1 MRFYL
6 FLISDSLSSLVPPS
20 RPGNADALLL
30 LFFIIIGIE
39 PLRALGADAV
49 GEFRVRMFADVL
61 LKNVPVSLV
70 IPDLLAGCADRQQP
84 AQGLHF
90 LQCVLEVKNEL
101 FAFLRSLLALRYV
114 DAVFYYLH
122 HFSRIVKERVPVD
135 LHIPAYAVR
144 VTMRMFDRYRKPGL
158 FDLFQRAGMVPT
170 AARRRAAVRQYMTG
184 QMLRKVAVVRR
195 VICQFQLVARGIDDI
210 KGMGEGIDDGG
221 EEPVLLADL
230 FLRRLE
236 FRDVF
241 DDDDRAHA
249 VFAVEERRDRYLR
262 LPDSPALVP
271 GLRVPVKDRRLFLN
285 GLFKRAPV
293 LAELGTFAEDLVAIP
308 ADRVVEGISRQL
320 LGSRVR
326 ILDPHIPVHDI
337 DRLAHAVQDRFMDGS
352 KFHGLAYRTFPLI
365 FVTAQVLWSAMGCK
379 NYSSFFCTAVHRVP
393 FDYPLRSFLHF
404 VLLHFFI
411 ERGIGYAQGLG
422 GGCLVAGNGLE
433 GRVGGRLFL

>member
-39 PLRALGADAV
+39 PLRTLGADAV

-158 FDLFQRAGMVPT
+158 FDLFQRAGMVPA

-184 QMLRKVAVVRR
+184 QMLRQVAVVRR

-210 KGMGEGIDDGG
+210 KGMGEGVDDGG
-221 EEPVLLADL
+221 EKPVLLADL
-230 FLRRLE
+230 SLRRLE

-249 VFAVEERRDRYLR
+249 VFAV
-262 LPDSPALVP
+262 
-271 GLRVPVKDRRLFLN
+271 
-285 GLFKRAPV
+285 
-293 LAELGTFAEDLVAIP
+293 
-308 ADRVVEGISRQL
+308 VVISRQL

-365 FVTAQVLWSAMGCK
+365 FVTAQVLRSAMGCK

-393 FDYPLRSFLHF
+393 FD
-404 VLLHFFI
+404 
-411 ERGIGYAQGLG
+411 
-422 GGCLVAGNGLE
+422 
-433 GRVGGRLFL
+433 